1 MTYLKKFLEED
12 YKKLNK
18 EANRAWKANSK
29 DKIFSSPQEET
40 IAKKYFILGYKVL
53 WHERNRVDNF
63 ETDMDLK

>member
-18 EANRAWKANSK
+18 EANRAWKVNRK
-29 DKIFSSPQEET
+29 DKIFSSRWEET

-53 WHERNRVDNF
+53 WHERNRVDKF
-63 ETDMDLK
+63 ESDMNLK

>member
-29 DKIFSSPQEET
+29 DKIFSSPLEEN

-53 WHERNRVDNF
+53 WYERNRVDKL
-63 ETDMDLK
+63 ESDMNLK